1 MSDHKDLNIAD
12 QDRLDISMD
21 EARERIYGM
30 PYNEWKNRYQK
41 EATAE
46 QLAALEARMG
56 SKG

>member
-1 MSDHKDLNIAD
+1 ME
-12 QDRLDISMD
+12 

-46 QLAALEARMG
+46 QLAAFEACRG
-56 SKG
+56 SKD

>member
-46 QLAALEARMG
+46 QLAAFEARM
-56 SKG
+56 